1 MSNAEDDYP
10 FTPLPGERAKC
21 EDDIIG
27 RVKAIELTDS
37 GLLWKGH
44 PVGSPTDNWQ
54 SKDPVDPYD

>member
-1 MSNAEDDYP
+1 MSNAEDNYP

-21 EDDIIG
+21 QGGIIG
-27 RVKAIELTDS
+27 RVTAIELTDS

-44 PVGSPTDNWQ
+44 PVGNPTDNWQ